1 MCKYIVAGLSFVL
14 NGAGLLQR
22 IYRLSFYQYIES
34 LVKTGQAG
42 KTTCPVSAA
51 FSRKD
56 FRQHSSIG

>member
-1 MCKYIVAGLSFVL
+1 MCKYTVAGLSFVL

-42 KTTCPVSAA
+42 KQPV
-51 FSRKD
+51 R
-56 FRQHSSIG
+56 